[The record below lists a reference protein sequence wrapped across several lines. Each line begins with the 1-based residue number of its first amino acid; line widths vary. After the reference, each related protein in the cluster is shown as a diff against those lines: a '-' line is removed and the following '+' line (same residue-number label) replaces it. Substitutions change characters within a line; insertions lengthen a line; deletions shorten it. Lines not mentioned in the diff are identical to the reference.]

1 MGIQMQ
7 LGEDEASSHGNGKP
21 NGMLRPS
28 STAKEEHGIW
38 PLLAQDQVPTNVLLV
53 KLEKSP

>member
-1 MGIQMQ
+1 MQ
-7 LGEDEASSHGNGKP
+7 LGEDEAISHGNGKP

-53 KLEKSP
+53 TLEKSP